1 MEMQMTDAAALPD
14 NPQTVALRGKIGWIC
29 HGVRFAAVV
38 YPAWVLW
45 LLAGYWSDPA
55 QIAAGYGRF
64 LKVDLSGI
72 ARWQQGAA
80 FAVDFVVWLFTA
92 GACYAGWRL
101 FSTYLR
107 GRIFTLDAALW
118 LRRVALLG
126 LAAQLIAIL
135 TRPLI
140 SLIITAHLPQ
150 GHRLVNLFL
159 LPGDLLTLL
168 LLAVLLALAHIFKT
182 AAEIAGEHSQFV

>member
-1 MEMQMTDAAALPD
+1 MTDAAALLD
-14 NPQTVALRGKIGWIC
+14 SHQTVALRGRIGWIC
-29 HGVRFAAVV
+29 HGVRVAAVV
-38 YPAWVLW
+38 YPVWILW
-45 LLAGYWSDPA
+45 LLAAYWSDPA
-55 QIAAGYGRF
+55 QVAAGYGHL
-64 LKVDLSGI
+64 LKADLSGI
-72 ARWQQGAA
+72 ALWQEGAA

-118 LRRVALLG
+118 LRRLALLG
-126 LAAQLIAIL
+126 VMAQLIAIL

-140 SLIITAHLPQ
+140 SIIVTLHLPQ
-150 GHRLVNLFL
+150 GHRVVNIFL
-159 LPGDLLTLL
+159 QPGDLLTLL
-168 LLAVLLALAHIFKT
+168 LLAILLALAHIFKT